1 MNIIDAACFDAVM
14 EKHFR
19 VLKGLGFTEAAC
31 KEKFYGFEA
40 VEVVRVH
47 FSKQGRGAGVF
58 FRLRDGRVIDT
69 AAQEHN
75 PDPIWYDQTT
85 H

>member
-1 MNIIDAACFDAVM
+1 MNIIEAACFDAVM

-19 VLKGLGFTEAAC
+19 VLKGLGFTEAAR
-31 KEKFYGFEA
+31 KEEFYGFEA
-40 VEVVRVH
+40 VEVDRVH
-47 FSKQGRGAGVF
+47 FSKQGCGAGVF

-69 AAQEHN
+69 EAREHD